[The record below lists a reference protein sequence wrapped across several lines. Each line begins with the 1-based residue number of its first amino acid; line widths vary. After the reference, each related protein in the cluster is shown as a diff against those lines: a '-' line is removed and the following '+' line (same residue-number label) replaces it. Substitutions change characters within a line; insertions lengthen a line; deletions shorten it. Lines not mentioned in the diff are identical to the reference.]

1 MWKLKFGEG
10 ASNPLLRSSNGFLG
24 RETWEFDPNGGSP
37 EEHAVVERL
46 RRDFTRNRFTQR
58 DKHEVSNLKDSSEV
72 TEEVLLTS
80 LRRVLDQYSSL
91 QAPDGYWPG
100 GYSGIL
106 FILPLMNEDGGWS
119 THTLGPSSMFGS
131 CVNYATLRLLG
142 EVLDEHNDGLSKGR
156 AWILSHGSATVAPQ
170 WAKIYLSGTIQL
182 FQNYGCFHIFFPF
195 IQDDIIYP
203 PSWFQNIAMAS
214 LHKFMEPLFNMW
226 PMNKLRKRALTNL
239 MDHIHYEDENSNYVG
254 LCPINKVLN
263 MVCCWIENP
272 NSNAFR
278 RHLPRIHD
286 FLWLAEDG
294 MKSKVYVGSQCWD
307 TALIVQAYYST
318 GLTQEFSET
327 IKKAHD
333 FIKNA
338 QVTKNCPNYKR
349 YYRERSKGSWTLSN
363 GENGWP
369 IADTL
374 AECLKAVLLLS
385 KIPPTQV
392 GDPIQE
398 QRLYDAIDC
407 LLSYVNKDGTLS
419 SAESKRTTPWVE
431 FINPSESF
439 RNIIMDY
446 PYVECTSSLIQALI
460 LFKGVHPGYRREEI
474 DRIIK
479 NGVLFIEKKQKNDGS
494 WYGSWAVCFTY
505 ATFFAIK
512 GLVAAGRTFQNSLSI
527 RKACNFLLSKQLST
541 GGWGEDYLG
550 CQVEEYIDSGRP
562 HVVHTAWGMLG
573 LIYAGQVELDPAPL
587 YRAAKELIN
596 MQLETGE
603 FPQQEILGSFNS
615 SLFFN
620 YTNYRNLFPIWALGE
635 FHRRLLAKRA

>member
-46 RRDFTRNRFTQR
+46 RRDFTRNRFTQK

-170 WAKIYLSGTIQL
+170 WAKIYLSVIGVYDWSGNNPIIPELWLLPHFLPIHPGRFWCFCRMVYMPMSYIYAKRFIGPITPTIL
-182 FQNYGCFHIFFPF
+182 ALREELYDVPYNKINWNNARISCCK
-195 IQDDIIYP
+195 DDIIYP

-263 MVCCWIENP
+263 MICCWIENP

-307 TALIVQAYYST
+307 TALIVQAYCST

-349 YYRERSKGSWTLSN
+349 YYRERSKGGVVVIKDSTNPSRRSN
-363 GENGWP
+363 SR
-369 IADTL
+369 T
-374 AECLKAVLLLS
+374 K
-385 KIPPTQV
+385 
-392 GDPIQE
+392 
-398 QRLYDAIDC
+398 
-407 LLSYVNKDGTLS
+407 VNKDGTLS

-439 RNIIMDY
+439 RNIIVDY

-479 NGVLFIEKKQKNDGS
+479 N
-494 WYGSWAVCFTY
+494 
-505 ATFFAIK
+505 

>member
-1 MWKLKFGEG
+1 MSYIYAKRFIGPITPTIL
-10 ASNPLLRSSNGFLG
+10 ALR
-24 RETWEFDPNGGSP
+24 
-37 EEHAVVERL
+37 EELYDVPYNKINWNNAR
-46 RRDFTRNRFTQR
+46 
-58 DKHEVSNLKDSSEV
+58 
-72 TEEVLLTS
+72 
-80 LRRVLDQYSSL
+80 
-91 QAPDGYWPG
+91 
-100 GYSGIL
+100 I
-106 FILPLMNEDGGWS
+106 
-119 THTLGPSSMFGS
+119 S
-131 CVNYATLRLLG
+131 CC
-142 EVLDEHNDGLSKGR
+142 K
-156 AWILSHGSATVAPQ
+156 
-170 WAKIYLSGTIQL
+170 
-182 FQNYGCFHIFFPF
+182 
-195 IQDDIIYP
+195 DDIIYP

-263 MVCCWIENP
+263 MICCWIENP

-307 TALIVQAYYST
+307 TALIVQAYCST

-431 FINPSESF
+431 YRSEPIMVEIKSSGSEGGITFTVPLEMETMWWCFTTDHVSSDGPRVTIITCQVIMPPAKKFINPSESF
-439 RNIIMDY
+439 RNIIVDY